1 MTSTTSFK
9 GARMAIGLAVCVAV
23 SSLAL
28 AQGSLAEGD
37 NNHTHDHSA
46 HTGIYKDRA
55 DTMKSL
61 GGAAK
66 STGAMFKGET
76 EFDLAKVQAAG
87 KLIAEKAPTIPA
99 LFPQGTNAGESEAL
113 PIIWQDFAGFEA
125 ASALLAE
132 RAGVLA
138 AAPDPKAAGAA
149 FGNMLKACGGCHEKF
164 RIKKEEKS
172 A

>member
-9 GARMAIGLAVCVAV
+9 GTRVAFSLAIAVAV
-23 SSLAL
+23 GSLAF

-37 NNHTHDHSA
+37 NHNHDA

-87 KLIAEKAPTIPA
+87 KLVAEKAPTIPA
-99 LFPQGTNAGESEAL
+99 LFPKGTNAGDSEAL
-113 PIIWQDFAGFEA
+113 PIIWEDFAGFEA
-125 ASALLAE
+125 AAALLAE
-132 RAGVLA
+132 RAAVLA
-138 AAPDPKAAGAA
+138 AAADPKAAGAA
-149 FGNMLKACGGCHEKF
+149 FGNMLKACGGCHQKY
-164 RIKKEEKS
+164 RVKKED
-172 A
+172 

>member
-9 GARMAIGLAVCVAV
+9 GARMAFGLAISVAV
-23 SSLAL
+23 GSLAF
-28 AQGSLAEGD
+28 AQSSLAEGD
-37 NNHTHDHSA
+37 NNHNHSA

-87 KLIAEKAPTIPA
+87 KLVAEKAPTIPA
-99 LFPQGTNAGESEAL
+99 LFPKGTNAGESEAL
-113 PIIWQDFAGFEA
+113 PIIWEDFAGFEA
-125 ASALLAE
+125 AAALLAE

-149 FGNMLKACGGCHEKF
+149 FGNMLKACGGCHQKY
-164 RIKKEEKS
+164 RVKKEEKS